1 MDRTM
6 LEQLQNADVF
16 STSGDKIGSVGQV
29 YLDDS
34 TEEPT
39 FITVKTGLFGTK
51 ETFVPLDRA
60 QTAEGGITVPFEKDF
75 VKDAPNVD
83 ADANL
88 TPEEEQRIYEYYS
101 MDYADGRDDVRDDRD
116 GVRHDRDEIRQDPE
130 GLRDDR
136 TTAGTAG
143 AAGAAGA
150 AGVAANG
157 DRRDDHRAE
166 GVRADEPRH
175 AGGHVDADRD
185 RAAADRD
192 GVAAGRDGLADG
204 RTAADRDGVRDEESM
219 VVRDE
224 QLNVGTERRASGRVR
239 LRKQSYT
246 TTEQVEVPV
255 QREEV
260 VVERESVDPNSA
272 EARTAGRGDDAV
284 EVTTYEDVP
293 VAEKTVDAEK
303 VSLGKR
309 THKDTETVSEELQHE
324 DVEVDRDG
332 GVRRDGVDRDGKRR

>member
-6 LEQLQNADVF
+6 LEQLQNATVY

-29 YLDDS
+29 YLDDQ
-34 TEEPT
+34 TEQPT
-39 FITVKTGLFGTK
+39 FVTVKTGLFGTK
-51 ETFVPLDRA
+51 ETFVPLDKA
-60 QTAEGGITVPFEKDF
+60 QATEGGVTVPFEKDF

-101 MDYADGRDDVRDDRD
+101 MDYAGHDDRDGLRDDVRHD
-116 GVRHDRDEIRQDPE
+116 GVNGHD
-130 GLRDDR
+130 GVRDDR
-136 TTAGTAG
+136 TAAGAAGTAG

-150 AGVAANG
+150 AGVAATG

-175 AGGHVDADRD
+175 AAGHLDADRD
-185 RAAADRD
+185 RAADRD
-192 GVAAGRDGLADG
+192 GVADG
-204 RTAADRDGVRDEESM
+204 RTAADRDGVRDGVHDEESV

-224 QLNVGTERRASGRVR
+224 HLDVGTERRASGRVR
-239 LRKQSYT
+239 LRKHSYT

-272 EARTAGRGDDAV
+272 EARAAGRGDDAV

-309 THKDTETVSEELQHE
+309 THQDTETVSEELQHE

-332 GVRRDGVDRDGKRR
+332 VRRDGAGRDGERR